1 MFGNNVWLGPFAVVC
16 GFLLLQEV
24 LMMLLSGTLSLISL
38 TDEADAGCLKS
49 SLPVSPATMC
59 ILCEQKERRVDEN
72 VMKAD
77 K

>member
-1 MFGNNVWLGPFAVVC
+1 
-16 GFLLLQEV
+16 
-24 LMMLLSGTLSLISL
+24 MMLLSGTWSLISL

-59 ILCEQKERRVDEN
+59 ILCEQKERRPDEN

-77 K
+77 RQTD